1 MAPKTSKSRRR
12 SDAILASAVTA
23 FRKHGYHGTS
33 MREIADAV
41 ERTKGSLYYYFE
53 NKAEILFEAH
63 DRALDRMLRA
73 LERIEG
79 SDAPAEEQ
87 LRELVVEHVRAVVDG
102 FHGTA
107 LALELDALT
116 PRARRRVIAKRDR
129 FEKGLRRILA
139 RCARSDA
146 EDVTVRLTGFTLL
159 GAINW
164 LARWY
169 RPGGEM
175 SVDEIGRFFAA
186 MILTGLRDGPT
197 RELVAAQG

>member
-1 MAPKTSKSRRR
+1 LASKTSKSRHR
-12 SDAILASAVTA
+12 SEAILASAVAA

-53 NKAEILFEAH
+53 SKADILYEAH
-63 DRALDRMLRA
+63 DRALDRMLAA
-73 LERIEG
+73 LARIEG
-79 SDAPAEEQ
+79 SDASAEEQ
-87 LRELVVEHVRAVVDG
+87 LRELVVEHVRAIVDG

-107 LALELDALT
+107 LALELDAL
-116 PRARRRVIAKRDR
+116 PPQARRRVISKRDR

-139 RCARSDA
+139 HCAGTEA
-146 EDVTVRLTGFTLL
+146 EALTVQLTGFTLL

-169 RPGGEM
+169 SPRGEM
-175 SVDEIGRFFAA
+175 SVDEIGRFFAELVLA
-186 MILTGLRDGPT
+186 GLRDGSVHDLT
-197 RELVAAQG
+197 TAQA